1 MAKQISKMM
10 PYSSL
15 IKEHEKLVKVL
26 KSGNKKAIAKMAKEQ
41 EKELKE
47 YKEEYHIKKKFR
59 RKK

>member
-1 MAKQISKMM
+1 MAKRISKMM

-15 IKEHEKLVKVL
+15 IKEHTKLVKVL

>member
-1 MAKQISKMM
+1 MAKRISKLMS
-10 PYSSL
+10 YTNL

-26 KSGNKKAIAKMAKEQ
+26 KSGSKKAIKDMAKEQ

-59 RKK
+59 RK